1 MGLNTTEYGRR
12 MKARRALLG
21 YSQQD
26 LADISGVNVN
36 SIARYEAGINCP
48 SLEAADKLA
57 RALGTSIDALVGLE
71 PIEERKEA
79 MA

>member
-21 YSQQD
+21 LSQQQ
-26 LADISGVNVN
+26 LADLSGVNVN

-48 SLEAADKLA
+48 SLEAADRLA

-71 PIEERKEA
+71 PIERRKEVGA
-79 MA
+79 